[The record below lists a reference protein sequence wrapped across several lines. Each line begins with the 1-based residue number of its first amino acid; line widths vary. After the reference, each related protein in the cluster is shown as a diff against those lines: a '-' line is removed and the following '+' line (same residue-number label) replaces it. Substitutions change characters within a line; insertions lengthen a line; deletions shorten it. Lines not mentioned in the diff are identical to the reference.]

1 MPSAVSSGGMASAI
15 VVAAIA
21 GITANIIL
29 GASSLF
35 WRALSV
41 VSPDTLLCYRI
52 LVSLGTLLLAMAI
65 LRKYGK
71 LISVMSAR
79 VIALHLAAALLVAV
93 NWGTF
98 IWASIHGHV
107 VESGIGYLIAPIVA
121 IGLGVLVLKDRLS
134 GTRRFSIA
142 VIMGAI
148 FLLLIRSGELN
159 AVVYLVIG
167 LTWGGYAYIKKMTPL
182 DAFSGLFT
190 ETAILSLILCAVFP
204 LSSLSL
210 SIPPPVQIDTIVLLS
225 ICGFVSVIPLWL
237 FSYAAGALPLSAM
250 GFFQFVLP
258 TTQLVVAIVFYRQPM
273 SNNTLICFSLIWAAL
288 FLIVCE
294 TLLVRA
300 QSKP

>member
-1 MPSAVSSGGMASAI
+1 MPSAASGGIASAI

-21 GITANIIL
+21 GITANVVL

-35 WRALSV
+35 WRALST
-41 VSPDTLLCYRI
+41 VSPETLLCYRI
-52 LVSLGTLLLAMAI
+52 LVSLATLLLAMAF

-71 LISVMSAR
+71 LIAVMSAR
-79 VIALHLAAALLVAV
+79 VIALHLVAALLVAV

-98 IWASIHGHV
+98 IWASINGHV

-121 IGLGVLVLKDRLS
+121 IGVGVLVLKDRLS
-134 GTRRFSIA
+134 RIRQFAIS
-142 VIMGAI
+142 VIVGGV
-148 FLLLIRSGELN
+148 LLLLFRSGELN
-159 AVVYLVIG
+159 ALIYLVIG

-190 ETAILSLILCAVFP
+190 ETAILSIILCTALP

-210 SIPPPVQIDTIVLLS
+210 NIPPPLSIDTIALLS
-225 ICGFVSVIPLWL
+225 ICGFVSVVPLWL

-258 TTQLVVAIVFYRQPM
+258 TTQLAVAIMFYRQPM
-273 SNNTLICFSLIWAAL
+273 SSNTLICFSLIWAAL

-294 TLLVRA
+294 TLLIRA
-300 QSKP
+300 QSSR